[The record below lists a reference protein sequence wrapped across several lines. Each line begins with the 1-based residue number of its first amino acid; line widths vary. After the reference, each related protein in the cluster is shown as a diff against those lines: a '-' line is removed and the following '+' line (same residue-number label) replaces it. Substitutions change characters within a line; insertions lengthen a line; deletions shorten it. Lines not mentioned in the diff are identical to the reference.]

1 MTLGD
6 LLEFHKDSCEIDI
19 MQNSLFAHVTSSP
32 FTGLL
37 TSYNSV
43 DDRNTWVYFKVASG
57 IVKLSLQSVGSAAR
71 FVRPG
76 NITTDLKELGQK
88 AIEATLNDA

>member
-6 LLEFHKDSCEIDI
+6 LLEFHKDYCEVDI

-37 TSYNSV
+37 TSFNS
-43 DDRNTWVYFKVASG
+43 
-57 IVKLSLQSVGSAAR
+57 L
-71 FVRPG
+71 
-76 NITTDLKELGQK
+76 TTETHGHISRWLL
-88 AIEATLNDA
+88 A